1 MSTFPVN
8 GYFKQLQDYY
18 LAKTDRANNSAKAN
32 AAVEAREFPS
42 DSVSLS
48 SDAVELSRPVP
59 PPNCKCYLDTLTTS
73 DKAVVKAATGWDI
86 DDDPLGETASPEA
99 KQFVGRLNLDRSS
112 GALKGDIDQSYI
124 DKLIHENLA
133 PQPFQVTVPLSVLYK
148 AQAYL
153 NPTKEA

>member
-8 GYFKQLQDYY
+8 GYFKQLQGFY
-18 LAKTDRANNSAKAN
+18 LAKAQRTNNYAN
-32 AAVEAREFPS
+32 ANTAVEAGGFSS

-48 SDAVELSRPVP
+48 SDAVGLTRPIP

-86 DDDPLGETASPEA
+86 DADPLGETASPEA
-99 KQFVGRLNLDRSS
+99 RQFVGRLNLDRSS
-112 GALKGDIDQSYI
+112 GALKGDIDPSYI

-133 PQPFQVTVPLSVLYK
+133 PQPYQVTVPLSVLYK
-148 AQAYL
+148 AETYL
-153 NPTKEA
+153 SSTKEA